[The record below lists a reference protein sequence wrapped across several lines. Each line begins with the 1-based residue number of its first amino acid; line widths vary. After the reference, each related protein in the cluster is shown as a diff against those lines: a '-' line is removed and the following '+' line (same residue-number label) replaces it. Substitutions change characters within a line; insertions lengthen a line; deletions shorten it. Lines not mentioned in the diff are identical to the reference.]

1 MKDTFDELVIKSETL
16 QNFID
21 RKTMKIGQL
30 YSEYSRKNNPELM
43 KNISTE
49 LELLKKAEIE
59 KQIIDDK
66 IKTADTQK

>member
-1 MKDTFDELVIKSETL
+1 
-16 QNFID
+16 
-21 RKTMKIGQL
+21 MKIGQL

>member
-1 MKDTFDELVIKSETL
+1 MKDTFDELVMKSETL

-30 YSEYSRKNNPELM
+30 YSEYSRKNNSELM

-66 IKTADTQK
+66 IKMADTQK

>member
-1 MKDTFDELVIKSETL
+1 
-16 QNFID
+16 
-21 RKTMKIGQL
+21 
-30 YSEYSRKNNPELM
+30 M